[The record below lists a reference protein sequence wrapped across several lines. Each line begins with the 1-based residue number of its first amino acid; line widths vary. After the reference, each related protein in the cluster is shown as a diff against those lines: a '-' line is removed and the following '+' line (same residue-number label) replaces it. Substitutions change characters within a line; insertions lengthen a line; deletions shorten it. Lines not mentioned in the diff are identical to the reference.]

1 MRLTIVNMLV
11 LVFMLIGICTSA
23 AEEAFVGVV
32 KSVEGGAIITR
43 NGVTVTVVTG
53 MEIKQMDIVK
63 TDRQGTVGLVFSDD
77 TRISMGPKTEIAV
90 DDYLFEPSEKRLS
103 FILRLIRGT
112 VSFLSGQIAKLSP
125 ESVQLVMP
133 AATIGVRGTHVLI
146 KVD

>member
-1 MRLTIVNMLV
+1 MRLTVVNMLV
-11 LVFMLIGICTSA
+11 LVLMLIGLCNSA
-23 AEEAFVGVV
+23 AAEAFVGVV
-32 KSVEGGAIITR
+32 KSVEGGATITR
-43 NGVTVTVVTG
+43 NGETITVVTG
-53 MEIKQMDIVK
+53 MEVKQADILK
-63 TDRQGTVGLVFSDD
+63 TDRQGTVGVVFSDD
-77 TRISMGPKTEIAV
+77 TRISMGPRTEIAV
-90 DDYLFEPSEKRLS
+90 DDYLFEPLEKRLS

>member
-1 MRLTIVNMLV
+1 MRLTVVNMLV
-11 LVFMLIGICTSA
+11 LVLMLIGLCTSA
-23 AEEAFVGVV
+23 AAEAFVGVV
-32 KSVEGGAIITR
+32 KSVEGGATLTR
-43 NGVTVTVVTG
+43 NGETITVVTG
-53 MEIKQMDIVK
+53 MEIKQADIVK